1 MVYVTE
7 NQDRIIKLVQSSTR
21 NLIDSFREKTET
33 LSGSSD
39 IGKLIREGYDPKIA
53 QNIAK
58 RLFGSDEVKF
68 LAIDGTLSEEEK
80 MSMLIFYSAA
90 FGYVGQVK
98 FSEQGCISS
107 EPQLAKEERKYRLL
121 SLFMSLILE
130 KSLE

>member
-1 MVYVTE
+1 M
-7 NQDRIIKLVQSSTR
+7 
-21 NLIDSFREKTET
+21 
-33 LSGSSD
+33 SD

-58 RLFGSDEVKF
+58 RLFGSDEVKS

-80 MSMLIFYSAA
+80 ISMLIFYSAA

-107 EPQLAKEERKYRLL
+107 EPQAGEGGKEVSRLSYL
-121 SLFMSLILE
+121 
-130 KSLE
+130 